1 MKPLFRY
8 LIASLSVLLLA
19 PLSATAQQWPQRP
32 VKIVVPYAAGGN
44 TDTIARLTAQRLSE
58 TLGQQFIVENRGGA
72 GGAIAADFVAK
83 SAPDGYTLC
92 VCALSQLA
100 AVPLTQQVA
109 YDPLKDFTPISNIG
123 ANGFVIT
130 VSTTVPAKTLQEFIA
145 YAKSHPGKLNY
156 GSGGMGSLTHL
167 AAALFVQRVGIDMT
181 HVPYKGGAPALTD
194 TIAGQV
200 QMYAASPSEVLGLIN
215 SDRVRLLGISS
226 LKPISQLPNVPAI
239 AQFYPGF
246 QALTW
251 NGMIGPANMPRDVVN
266 TLSREIMKA
275 LKDPAFVEK
284 LQKAGV
290 EPMLTTPEEF
300 TKEIQDEYKMW
311 AEVIS
316 KAGIAKKQ

>member
-100 AVPLTQQVA
+100 PVPLTQQVA

-130 VSTTVPAKTLQEFIA
+130 VSTSVPAKTLQEFIA
-145 YAKSHPGKLNY
+145 YAKANPGKLNY

-200 QMYAASPSEVLGLIN
+200 QMYAASPSEVLGLTN

-275 LKDPAFVEK
+275 LKDPVFIEK

-311 AEVIS
+311 AEVIT
-316 KAGIAKKQ
+316 KAGIAKK

>member
-19 PLSATAQQWPQRP
+19 PLSAAAQQWPQRP

-83 SAPDGYTLC
+83 SAADGYTLC

-100 AVPLTQQVA
+100 PVPLTQPVA
-109 YDPLKDFTPISNIG
+109 YDPLKDFTAISNIG

-130 VSTTVPAKTLQEFIA
+130 VSSSVPAKTLQEFIA
-145 YAKSHPGKLNY
+145 YVKANPGKLNY
-156 GSGGMGSLTHL
+156 GSGGTGSLTHL
-167 AAALFVQRVGIDMT
+167 AAALFVQRVGIDLT

-200 QMYAASPSEVLGLIN
+200 QMYAASPSEVIGLIN

-226 LKPISQLPNVPAI
+226 PKPISQLPNVPAI

-251 NGMIGPANMPRDVVN
+251 NGMIGPANMPREIVN
-266 TLSREIMKA
+266 TLSREVMKA
-275 LKDPAFVEK
+275 LKDPTFVEK

-311 AEVIS
+311 AEVIA
-316 KAGIAKKQ
+316 KAGIAKK

>member
-58 TLGQQFIVENRGGA
+58 ALGQQFIVENRGGA

-92 VCALSQLA
+92 VCALSQLVP
-100 AVPLTQQVA
+100 VPLTQQVA

-130 VSTTVPAKTLQEFIA
+130 VNTSVPAKTLPEFIA
-145 YAKSHPGKLNY
+145 YAKAHPGKLNY

-200 QMYAASPSEVLGLIN
+200 QMYAASPSEVIGLIN
-215 SDRVRLLGISS
+215 SDRVRLLAISS

-239 AQFYPGF
+239 SQFYPGF
-246 QALTW
+246 DSVTW
-251 NGMIGPANMPRDVVN
+251 NGMIGPANMPRNIVD
-266 TLSREIMKA
+266 TLSREIMKM
-275 LKDPAFVEK
+275 LKDPAFVER

-290 EPMLTTPEEF
+290 EPVLTTPEEF
-300 TKEIQDEYKMW
+300 AQEIRDEYKMLS
-311 AEVIS
+311 EVIT
-316 KAGIAKKQ
+316 KAGIGKK

>member
-19 PLSATAQQWPQRP
+19 PLSAIAQQWPQRP
-32 VKIVVPYAAGGN
+32 VRIVVPYAAGGN

-100 AVPLTQQVA
+100 PVPLTQQVP

-130 VSTTVPAKTLQEFIA
+130 VSTTVPAKTLQEFITYVKA
-145 YAKSHPGKLNY
+145 NPNKLNY

-200 QMYAASPSEVLGLIN
+200 QMYAASPSEVLGLTN

-226 LKPISQLPNVPAI
+226 LQPISQLPNVPAI

-251 NGMIGPANMPRDVVN
+251 NGMIGPANMPREIVN
-266 TLSREIMKA
+266 ALSREIMKA

-311 AEVIS
+311 AEVIT
-316 KAGIAKKQ
+316 KAGIAKK

>member
-32 VKIVVPYAAGGN
+32 EKIVVPYAAGGN

-58 TLGQQFIVENRGGA
+58 ALGQQFIVENRGGA

-92 VCALSQLA
+92 VCALSQLVP
-100 AVPLTQQVA
+100 VPLTQQVA

-130 VSTTVPAKTLQEFIA
+130 VNTSVPAKTLPEFIA
-145 YAKSHPGKLNY
+145 YAKAHPGKLNY

-200 QMYAASPSEVLGLIN
+200 QMYAASPSEVIGLIN
-215 SDRVRLLGISS
+215 SDRVRLLGITS

-239 AQFYPGF
+239 SQFYPGF
-246 QALTW
+246 DSVTW
-251 NGMIGPANMPRDVVN
+251 NGMIGPANMPRNIVD
-266 TLSREIMKA
+266 TLSREIMKM
-275 LKDPAFVEK
+275 LKDPAFVER

-290 EPMLTTPEEF
+290 EPVLTTPEEF
-300 TKEIQDEYKMW
+300 AQEIQDEYKMLS
-311 AEVIS
+311 EVIT
-316 KAGIAKKQ
+316 KAGIGKK

>member
-1 MKPLFRY
+1 MKPLFQY

-32 VKIVVPYAAGGN
+32 VRIVVPYAAGGN

-100 AVPLTQQVA
+100 PVPLTQQVA

-130 VSTTVPAKTLQEFIA
+130 VSTSVPAKTLQEFIA
-145 YAKSHPGKLNY
+145 YAKANPGKLNY

-200 QMYAASPSEVLGLIN
+200 QMYAASPSEVLGLTN

-275 LKDPAFVEK
+275 LKDPVFIEK

-311 AEVIS
+311 AEVIT
-316 KAGIAKKQ
+316 KAGIAKK